1 MNNAIRTRFDVMNK
15 GEEPITNPDPPTVD
29 LTVEGLQQ
37 DLETAEKWCGGKDG
51 WDNFVERWHQ

>member
-1 MNNAIRTRFDVMNK
+1 MNNAVRTRFDVMNK

-29 LTVEGLQQ
+29 LTVEELQQ